1 MKIFKAALR
10 QAASDIRP
18 QLVGVGAFMVFA
30 PVLFIV
36 VMVRQSSQEMIEQTS
51 TSSVILAGLVG
62 SFSTFVIMQIAAEFY
77 SDRLGGALVR
87 ARMLPNGSWVW
98 AIGKT
103 VSCVSVV
110 FIMQAVLLFAALII
124 LPNLE
129 ISWGR
134 IVPMLGIALL
144 SNLAAAPLGL
154 VLGAFMRGTYS
165 QLVGYAIVIAL
176 FSTSGSFISLAD
188 VPRWIQIP
196 QLILPF
202 YWSGHLSRWIS
213 DNPAQWEY
221 GGEFTPVLAVGV
233 LLTWIIVG
241 FIVVIALLRY
251 SFRKE
256 TFGSLANIQSKTRA
270 QIGI

>member
-1 MKIFKAALR
+1 MKVLKAALR

-18 QLVGVGAFMVFA
+18 QLVGVGLFMVLG

-36 VMVRQSSQEMIEQTS
+36 VMVRQASQEMIEQTA
-51 TSSVILAGLVG
+51 TSSVVLAGLVG
-62 SFSTFVIMQIAAEFY
+62 SFSTFVVMQIAAEFY

-103 VSCVSVV
+103 FSCVGVV
-110 FIMQAVLLFAALII
+110 FIMQTLMLFAAFFI
-124 LPNLE
+124 LPNLV
-129 ISWGR
+129 ISWSR
-134 IVPMLGIALL
+134 IIPMLVIALL
-144 SNLAAAPLGL
+144 SNIAAAPLGL
-154 VLGAFMRGTYS
+154 VFGAFMRGAYS
-165 QLVGYAIVIAL
+165 QLIGYAIVLAL
-176 FSTSGSFISLAD
+176 FVTNGSYFSIGD
-188 VPRWIQIP
+188 FPRWIQIP

>member
-1 MKIFKAALR
+1 
-10 QAASDIRP
+10 
-18 QLVGVGAFMVFA
+18 
-30 PVLFIV
+30 
-36 VMVRQSSQEMIEQTS
+36 
-51 TSSVILAGLVG
+51 
-62 SFSTFVIMQIAAEFY
+62 
-77 SDRLGGALVR
+77 
-87 ARMLPNGSWVW
+87 
-98 AIGKT
+98 
-103 VSCVSVV
+103 
-110 FIMQAVLLFAALII
+110 
-124 LPNLE
+124 
-129 ISWGR
+129 
-134 IVPMLGIALL
+134 MLGIALL